1 MIGYAHR
8 GETMRMLY
16 YMGLILL
23 NLKIK
28 YIMEK
33 SMYSSS
39 KQNNFIS
46 SSIAGGII
54 PIALGLALSIKKKET
69 NKKFGYFLE
78 I

>member
-1 MIGYAHR
+1 
-8 GETMRMLY
+8 MRMLY
-16 YMGLILL
+16 CMGLMLL
-23 NLKIK
+23 NSNQI
-28 YIMEK
+28 YNGK

-39 KQNNFIS
+39 KQNNFLS

-54 PIALGLALSIKKKET
+54 PIALGLALSVKKKKQ